1 MNQVVKLAEVLPRT
15 NEDAVS
21 ILERALE
28 EARSGDLSAV
38 AVVATRRG
46 GERSIGISDGCSFVE
61 MIGLLERAK
70 KLCNDALDMEL
81 VE

>member
-1 MNQVVKLAEVLPRT
+1 MNQVVRLAEVLPRT

-38 AVVATRRG
+38 TVVAARRG
-46 GERSIGISDGCSFVE
+46 GEHSIGISDGCSFVE